1 MEHHTVLKYPR
12 NVVVNF
18 RKLDKPTLTRVL
30 RFYGVSPNPD
40 LAQSEMA
47 AMTARVFHTASVSEK
62 DVVDK
67 FAMKFCDSA
76 VAQPIAQNTKKR
88 TVSTRELLD
97 STPARQGEQ
106 VASDWQF
113 FKLRRSHWSS
123 AM

>member
-1 MEHHTVLKYPR
+1 MEHHTTLKYPR

-30 RFYGVSPNPD
+30 RFYGISPNPD
-40 LAQSEMA
+40 LAQNDLA

-67 FAMKFCDSA
+67 FAMKFCDTA
-76 VAQPIAQNTKKR
+76 VAQSVTHNSKKR
-88 TVSTRELLD
+88 AISTRELLD

-106 VASDWQF
+106 VLPLTFVSW
-113 FKLRRSHWSS
+113 LPNSPVLI
-123 AM
+123 